1 MLQINSILKE
11 RINTL
16 LEEIEV
22 IKAMHAH
29 VADQID
35 FKTHEQER
43 LTEIR
48 RGLESKRLLAISQSK
63 PIKAQEIAIKV
74 NIADAELQEIHFSVK
89 DLQRQSFFFEQ
100 ELKRKKM
107 TVARQQKEIETI
119 SRNAAIQRK
128 LEKRVAKE
136 VQCL

>member
-1 MLQINSILKE
+1 M
-11 RINTL
+11 
-16 LEEIEV
+16 

-35 FKTHEQER
+35 FKMHEQDR

-48 RGLESKRLLAISQSK
+48 RGLDSKRLVAISQSK
-63 PIKAQEIAIKV
+63 PIKAQEIAIRV
-74 NIADAELQEIHFSVK
+74 NIADAELQEIYFAIK

-119 SRNAAIQRK
+119 TRNAAIQKK

-136 VQCL
+136 VMLLLLS